1 MLHQQGRT
9 KAKNSKRKTK
19 SKVHDVP
26 SPVLLKIGQVFCTQQ
41 YVVNNRRKE
50 RKETQTC
57 LIYVLLMYRLI
68 FFNYKAS
75 LMWGSLHNL
84 FPHSSDCVIANT
96 CLIDLYPTSAVGL
109 CLIYKLEK
117 LSARSSISSEA
128 FAIPPPPALCISH
141 SKLYYPPPPSLQNC
155 LWYGMDIFCKF
166 HITHYNWVLANLT
179 LGDYNLAMGTTC
191 IFRDII
197 LLRYYV

>member
-1 MLHQQGRT
+1 MHQQGRT
-9 KAKNSKRKTK
+9 KAKNSKWKTK
-19 SKVHDVP
+19 TKVHDVP
-26 SPVLLKIGQVFCTQQ
+26 SPVILKIGQVFCRQQ
-41 YVVNNRRKE
+41 YVVNNLRKE

-84 FPHSSDCVIANT
+84 YPHSSDCVIANT
-96 CLIDLYPTSAVGL
+96 CLIDLYPASAVGL

-128 FAIPPPPALCISH
+128 FAISHPPPLPYAFHIPNSIT
-141 SKLYYPPPPSLQNC
+141 PPPPSLQNC

-179 LGDYNLAMGTTC
+179 LGDYNLAMGTTY

-197 LLRYYV
+197 LL